1 MPNNQTK
8 KNNILKLLLLLVPP
22 VFTFVFSIILM
33 PMTDSLYVTTW
44 HIALMILGFSVLP
57 LTFMLFKDFSSGGY
71 FLSKTVGILLLSV
84 IIWTFTYIGVCRF
97 NKLFLIIVL
106 AAITV
111 FCYAFPPLLKNTR
124 EKIFEDK
131 VIRNI
136 LIEELIFSFVFVLL
150 CFFKGMYPDIEGQE
164 KYMDFG
170 FIMSMVRS
178 DKLPANDMWLAGEK
192 INYYYYGQF
201 IYALII
207 KLFGFNP
214 NYGYM
219 LSMCTAIA
227 IPFGSAYTVGTM
239 LIEFSRKKGF
249 EGHPVAKYVCG
260 GLCAFTAII
269 FGNAHSFFYDEDSLG
284 NSFIRMLADK
294 GINVGQTDG
303 FFYPDSTR
311 FIGWNPTSKVIDEV
325 TGKVI
330 DEGDFTIHEFPFYSY
345 LVGDLHA
352 HVISMMVV
360 ILIIAVAIALLY
372 KVEHPS
378 GYELGRSSIFGHSKT
393 GGVNK
398 GTMLHELKML
408 NKPEIFVMG
417 LLLGVAQMTNYWDF
431 LIYFIF
437 SAMTLLIFNT
447 VRSKAFITPVSF
459 IAFALDLGL
468 ILGTYMTFADRVVI
482 HVLLQILL
490 TAVAYIFV
498 VFFPSALTRT
508 ALAMNVLFSLAYILA
523 MPFNMKF
530 DLISNSIAKVTHHTK
545 FWQFMIVWGV
555 HILICLIFI
564 VFTIISKNYISTKK
578 KNKTKVALFSQPAD
592 GYTNPVARFFG
603 ERNLCDIFICGM
615 SITGF
620 LMLIAPEIFYVR
632 DIYTG
637 GYLRSNTMFKFTFA
651 GFIMLS
657 IAIGY
662 IVIRL
667 FWFANKEGNFSFPA
681 FSIAIFCAVLL
692 LVPAHYTILSLE
704 QRSGALKK
712 SNFKT
717 LDGTQYL
724 STFKSG
730 DLKSNPNP
738 GNLYEL
744 KHCIDWMNENIDGC
758 PTICEVYGDSYSS
771 YDLVSSYTGLP
782 TIFGWQ
788 THEWLWRFH
797 GIVDEE
803 TDLLVADPDQNVFDI
818 YINPRHADVDTI
830 YTSEDG
836 DAVWQALMRYD
847 VRYIV
852 VGPLEREKYGDRLY
866 CAFTQY
872 LEPVYSN
879 SEVTL
884 YKTY

>member
-8 KNNILKLLLLLVPP
+8 KFNILKLLLLLVPP
-22 VFTFVFSIILM
+22 VFTFLFSIILM

-44 HIALMILGFSVLP
+44 HIALMILGFAVLP

-71 FLSKTVGILLLSV
+71 FLSKTIGILLLSTLV
-84 IIWTFTYIGVCRF
+84 WTFTYIGVCRF
-97 NKLFLIIVL
+97 NKLFLIIIL
-106 AAITV
+106 AAVTV

-170 FIMSMVRS
+170 FIMSMLRS
-178 DKLPANDMWLAGEK
+178 DKLPANDMWLAGQK
-192 INYYYYGQF
+192 INYYYFGQF

-249 EGHPVAKYVCG
+249 EGHPAAKYICG

-269 FGNAHSFFYDEDSLG
+269 FGNSHSFFYDEDSLG
-284 NSFIRMLADK
+284 NSFLRMLANH
-294 GINVGQTDG
+294 GIDVGQTDG

-311 FIGWNPTSKVIDEV
+311 FIGWNPDSKVYDEM
-325 TGKVI
+325 GKLI

-372 KVEHPS
+372 KAELPT
-378 GYELGRSSIFGHSKT
+378 GYELSRGSVFGPSKFS
-393 GGVNK
+393 GINK
-398 GTMLHELKML
+398 TSMMHELKLL
-408 NKPEIFVMG
+408 NKPEIFVIG

-447 VRSKAFITPVSF
+447 VRSKSFIYPTTF

-468 ILGTYMTFADRVVI
+468 ILITYMTFADRVVV

-490 TAVAYIFV
+490 TALAYILV

-530 DLISNSIAKVTHHTK
+530 DLISNALAKVTHRSAI
-545 FWQFMIVWGV
+545 WQLMILWGV
-555 HILICLIFI
+555 HVLICVIFI
-564 VFTIISKNYISTKK
+564 VYTIISKNYIATKK
-578 KNKTKVALFSQPAD
+578 KNKTKVALFNQPFD
-592 GYTNPVARFFG
+592 GYTNPVSKFFG

-704 QRSGALKK
+704 QRSGDLKK

-724 STFKSG
+724 TTFKSG
-730 DLKSNPNP
+730 DIQSNPNP
-738 GNLYEL
+738 GNLLEV
-744 KHCIDWMNENIDGC
+744 KNCIDWMNENIDGS
-758 PTICEVYGDSYSS
+758 PTICEAYGTSYTS
-771 YDLVSSYTGLP
+771 YNLVSSYTGLP
-782 TIFGWQ
+782 TVFGWQ

-803 TDLLVADPDQNVFDI
+803 TDLLVPDPDQNVFDI
-818 YINPRHADVDTI
+818 YINPRHADIDTI
-830 YTSEDG
+830 YTSTDG
-836 DAVWQALMRYD
+836 DLVWQTLMKYD

-852 VGPLEREKYGDRLY
+852 VGPFEREKYGGNLY

-872 LEPVYSN
+872 LEPVYFN
-879 SEVTL
+879 SEVAV